1 MLRIRLGGTAMADH
15 PNTNGSGSNGN
26 HRIRMSESEW
36 EKMCQE
42 TMLPVEEVERI
53 LREEPMIDAS
63 EVNRLLGITDE
74 EIADAMNAPSQEIFP
89 PLRKTRDS
97 E

>member
-1 MLRIRLGGTAMADH
+1 L
-15 PNTNGSGSNGN
+15 
-26 HRIRMSESEW
+26 
-36 EKMCQE
+36 CQE

-63 EVNRLLGITDE
+63 EVNKRLGITDE
-74 EIADAMNAPSQEIFP
+74 EIADALNSPSQEIFP

-97 E
+97 K